1 MLTID
6 EIKEISFRTVGK
18 KGYYGEEVDA
28 FIDEVI
34 ATVEQLTA
42 EKNECLRK
50 MDILA
55 GKVEQYRE
63 KEETINNALY
73 TAEQLKEEKLKEAK
87 AKADYIVKTAEQKRR
102 TILTEAEMATE
113 REKDKF
119 QAMQEDTA
127 KLREE
132 LLAVYKKHI
141 LLIKELPDMDA
152 ALKTREELDEKYPF
166 EPVDDADVKIAPD
179 RNEVEEAAEE
189 AVEEPVEEAA
199 ETEQPKLKR
208 ERNDKFEKLQFGD
221 NYDV

>member
-152 ALKTREELDEKYPF
+152 ALKTREQLDEKYPF

-189 AVEEPVEEAA
+189 AVEEPVEEAT

>member
-152 ALKTREELDEKYPF
+152 ALKTREQLDEKYPF
-166 EPVDDADVKIAPD
+166 EPVDDADVKIAPA

>member
-87 AKADYIVKTAEQKRR
+87 AKADYSVKTAEQKRR

-152 ALKTREELDEKYPF
+152 ALKTREQLDEKYPF
-166 EPVDDADVKIAPD
+166 EPIDDADVKIAPD

>member
-179 RNEVEEAAEE
+179 RAEVEEAAEE

>member
-152 ALKTREELDEKYPF
+152 ALKTREQLDEKYPF
-166 EPVDDADVKIAPD
+166 EPVDDADVKIAPA
-179 RNEVEEAAEE
+179 RNEVEEPVEE

-208 ERNDKFEKLQFGD
+208 ERNDKFES
-221 NYDV
+221 

>member
-152 ALKTREELDEKYPF
+152 ALKTREQLDEKYPF

-179 RNEVEEAAEE
+179 RAEVEEAAEE

>member
-87 AKADYIVKTAEQKRR
+87 AKTDYIVKTAEQKRR

-166 EPVDDADVKIAPD
+166 EPVDDADVKIAPA

-199 ETEQPKLKR
+199 ETGQPKLKR

>member
-63 KEETINNALY
+63 KDETINNALY

-113 REKDKF
+113 R
-119 QAMQEDTA
+119 
-127 KLREE
+127 
-132 LLAVYKKHI
+132 
-141 LLIKELPDMDA
+141 
-152 ALKTREELDEKYPF
+152 
-166 EPVDDADVKIAPD
+166 
-179 RNEVEEAAEE
+179 
-189 AVEEPVEEAA
+189 
-199 ETEQPKLKR
+199 
-208 ERNDKFEKLQFGD
+208 
-221 NYDV
+221 

>member
-166 EPVDDADVKIAPD
+166 EPVDDADVKIAPA

-208 ERNDKFEKLQFGD
+208 ERNDKFDKLQFGD

>member
-152 ALKTREELDEKYPF
+152 ALKTREQLDEKYPF

>member
-1 MLTID
+1 
-6 EIKEISFRTVGK
+6 
-18 KGYYGEEVDA
+18 
-28 FIDEVI
+28 
-34 ATVEQLTA
+34 
-42 EKNECLRK
+42 
-50 MDILA
+50 
-55 GKVEQYRE
+55 
-63 KEETINNALY
+63 
-73 TAEQLKEEKLKEAK
+73 
-87 AKADYIVKTAEQKRR
+87 
-102 TILTEAEMATE
+102 
-113 REKDKF
+113 
-119 QAMQEDTA
+119 MQEDTA

>member
-152 ALKTREELDEKYPF
+152 ALKTREQLDEKYPF
-166 EPVDDADVKIAPD
+166 EPVDDADVKIAPA
-179 RNEVEEAAEE
+179 RNEVEEPVEE